1 MVIGEVVKVVG
12 WQRKVGGVD
21 FVYYVVDAQ
30 FEFKPGFSF
39 Y

>member
-12 WQRKVGGVD
+12 WQRKVGVD

-30 FEFKPGFSF
+30 FEFNPG
-39 Y
+39 